1 MKKLSNII
9 LPLILCMILL
19 TGCANSKSQNENA
32 SGIKMY
38 LTVST
43 ADTFRQTIIDSAKK
57 HASEAGAELVVK
69 DAEGSLENQLAHIE
83 EAVNG
88 GYDVILCNPVD
99 TDTALQLQVAAGDL
113 PIVFFNSC
121 PDDNRLQADKYIFVG
136 SNEEEAGRYQAEYI
150 LNKYSNQDTINVAIF
165 KGEKTHSATLGRTN
179 ALKKTL
185 NDSGKK
191 INYVFE
197 DNADWSTETAEK
209 YFELFLKTGQ
219 KADAVACNNDDMAL
233 GIVNACENNNISLD
247 SVPVIGVDAT
257 EKGCKSIA
265 EGKMAFTIYQSGSG
279 QGEYLIKA
287 AIRLAHGDSLDGLDY
302 LSDDG
307 KYVWVPF
314 EKVDKNNVSKYQ

>member
-1 MKKLSNII
+1 MTDYRLTNIYLS
-9 LPLILCMILL
+9 
-19 TGCANSKSQNENA
+19 
-32 SGIKMY
+32 
-38 LTVST
+38 
-43 ADTFRQTIIDSAKK
+43 
-57 HASEAGAELVVK
+57 
-69 DAEGSLENQLAHIE
+69 
-83 EAVNG
+83 
-88 GYDVILCNPVD
+88 
-99 TDTALQLQVAAGDL
+99 
-113 PIVFFNSC
+113 
-121 PDDNRLQADKYIFVG
+121 G

-257 EKGCKSIA
+257 EKGCKSI
-265 EGKMAFTIYQSGSG
+265 GRRKNGIHNISVRFRSGRISYKSRN
-279 QGEYLIKA
+279 QTCT
-287 AIRLAHGDSLDGLDY
+287 
-302 LSDDG
+302 
-307 KYVWVPF
+307 W
-314 EKVDKNNVSKYQ
+314 